1 MLNLMAYDMQAAVTI
16 IQTNTYCSLLTWL
29 SRKDFIVEYC
39 GNKFI
44 VEYRICTVDCDI
56 SSSGYI
62 TVWHCIGREVNQVFR
77 YELVETVE
85 YMCYTGK
92 IMMLDYIALREEIV
106 QKIGKSFCC
115 FFFQNFLGIFTELL
129 FVNTGI

>member
-1 MLNLMAYDMQAAVTI
+1 MLNVMAYDMKATVTM

-44 VEYRICTVDCDI
+44 VEYRVHSCCDI
-56 SSSGYI
+56 RSSGYV
-62 TVWHCIGREVNQVFR
+62 TVWNCIGREVKQVFR
-77 YELVETVE
+77 YELVEKVE